1 MNLKQLF
8 IGHFLTLLLG
18 SAIYLLFRIS
28 SLRMFS
34 WISIID
40 LNSALDLI
48 RVHTIRYTNK
58 IPDWIIYSLP
68 DGLWMFSY
76 VSLMLCIWKNE
87 ITKQSLLWI
96 LILPIIALCSEL
108 GQMLDKVPGTFDGVD
123 ITAYIIGALS
133 PFVFFKQITIIN
145 TKTT

>member
-40 LNSALDLI
+40 LNSELDLI
-48 RVHTIRYTNK
+48 RVHTIRYANK
-58 IPDWIIYSLP
+58 IPNWIIYSLP

-76 VSLMLCIWKNE
+76 VSLMLYIWKNE

-108 GQMLDKVPGTFDGVD
+108 GQMLNKVPGTFDSAD
-123 ITAYIIGALS
+123 LTAYIIGALS
-133 PFVFFKQITIIN
+133 PFIFFEQITIIN